1 MRLRILPLFF
11 CLLAAVGA
19 AQVSAPTTKSVADDF
34 VGKWQGSLDLGATE
48 LRLGLEIRK
57 DGEKLVARMVSID
70 QGMADMPVAKV
81 TTEDAT
87 ISLDVPAVNGSFK
100 GTLNAQ
106 KSKIDGKWK
115 QGIELDLVFARVEK
129 IDTVERPQNPKAP
142 FPYRSEDVVYSYTVG
157 KKPAES
163 FELKAAA
170 DDDKTKTTIG
180 ATLTLP
186 EGDGPFPVAVL
197 ISGSGQQ
204 DRDET
209 LMGHKPFLV
218 LADHLTR
225 AGIACLRYDDRG
237 VGKSKGE
244 FTNATSFDF
253 ADDAAAGVAYLKTR
267 KDIDQKRIGLIGHS
281 EGGLIGPLVAAD
293 DPSIA
298 FVVMLAGPGVDGG
311 EILMRQNRL
320 ISKAM
325 GMSDAAIDAA
335 LALNEKLFEVIRRE
349 KDAKVVRESLRK
361 LLEEAA
367 EKEAKGDE
375 EKKRAMV
382 DGQMSA
388 IATEWMRAFIA
399 HDPRPTLAK
408 LECAVLALN
417 GERDMQVDPIQNL
430 PAVAKALAEGKCRD
444 WTVAAIPQLNHLFQT
459 SKTGAPNEYPMI
471 SETFAPK
478 ALATIT
484 DWLKA
489 RYAK

>member
-1 MRLRILPLFF
+1 MKPMRISLFV
-11 CLLAAVGA
+11 LLFAAMGA
-19 AQVSAPTTKSVADDF
+19 AQVSAPTTRPVADEF
-34 VGKWQGSLDLGATE
+34 VGKWQGSLDLGANE

-57 DGEKLVARMVSID
+57 DGEKLIARMVSID
-70 QGMADMPVAKV
+70 QGMADMPVESVV
-81 TTEDAT
+81 TENTT
-87 ISLDVPAVNGSFK
+87 VTLGVPAVNGSFK
-100 GTLNAQ
+100 GTLADD
-106 KSKIDGKWK
+106 KSKIVGKWK

-129 IDTVERPQNPKAP
+129 IATVERPQHPKAP
-142 FPYRSEDVVYSYTVG
+142 FPYRSEDVLYSYAVG
-157 KKPAES
+157 KKPSES
-163 FELKAAA
+163 FEPKAA
-170 DDDKTKTTIG
+170 DDDKTRVTIG

-186 EGDGPFPVAVL
+186 EGEGPFPVAVL

-244 FTNATSFDF
+244 YLTATSFDY

-325 GMSDAAIDAA
+325 GMSDAAIDEV
-335 LALNEKLFEVIRRE
+335 LDLNEKLFETIRRE
-349 KDAKVVRESLRK
+349 KDAKIVRESLRK

-375 EKKRAMV
+375 EKKRAVV

-388 IATEWMRAFIA
+388 IANEWMRAFIA
-399 HDPRPTLAK
+399 HDPRPTLRK

-417 GERDMQVDPIQNL
+417 GEKDLQVDPIQNL

-444 WTVAAIPQLNHLFQT
+444 WTVASLPKLNHLFQN
-459 SKTGAPNEYPMI
+459 SKTGAPNEYGTI

-478 ALATIT
+478 ALSTIT

-489 RYAK
+489 RYLK